1 MIQFIQRNDNPEIP
15 PPYKFPG
22 ITIMSFQ
29 LPAKRKS
36 LQALCDD
43 MLNIGSLLDRG
54 FEYRAFTDFVDM
66 EIVTY
71 PKMMFD
77 EEPFSNWGFASQ
89 QEIYFRFYVWKFN
102 LFGGLLFPELF
113 PEFFFPFMYVDNP
126 WSMTSGRNV
135 IGFPKVMAKF
145 KPTPVLGIKP
155 LRITVSAMV
164 MKTHSPQTMLD
175 WAPFVE
181 IQPATAAAAKVR
193 SPRCRWPW
201 AGMDPGK
208 TAALTSEF
216 SDPYLDANLQTLL
229 GDLPGLFTT
238 VQLKQFRDLPTNAC
252 YQAVVTT
259 RFMPENIK
267 IPKLLPP
274 VTITVNKYASLDI
287 PGSLGFP
294 AGQPLRPLLQY
305 QVSLDMSMSHGENI
319 FINRA
324 DRSGQ
329 IQLRR

>member
-1 MIQFIQRNDNPEIP
+1 MIQFIQRPDNPEIP

-29 LPAKRKS
+29 LPAKLAN
-36 LQALCDD
+36 LQHLCNE
-43 MLNIGSLLDRG
+43 MLNIGSLADRG

-77 EEPFSNWGFASQ
+77 EEPFSGWGYASQ

-113 PEFFFPFMYVDNP
+113 PEFFFPFMFVDNP

-145 KPTPVLGIKP
+145 DPTPVLGLDP
-155 LRITVSAMV
+155 LEFTVSAMV
-164 MKTHSPQTMLD
+164 MKAHSPQTMLD
-175 WAPFVE
+175 WAPIVE
-181 IQPATAAAAKVR
+181 IEPGATAQAKT
-193 SPRCRWPW
+193 PQGGWPW
-201 AGMDPGK
+201 AGLGAEAE
-208 TAALTSEF
+208 AALAKEF
-216 SDPYLDANLQTLL
+216 SDPYLVANLQTLL
-229 GDLPGLFTT
+229 DDLPSLYTT

-252 YQAVVTT
+252 FQAVVNTP
-259 RFMPENIK
+259 FMPENVQ

-274 VTITVNKYASLDI
+274 VTITVHKYASLDI
-287 PGSLGFP
+287 PGSLGFA
-294 AGQPLRPLLQY
+294 AGQPLHPSLQY

-319 FINRA
+319 FIN
-324 DRSGQ
+324 G
-329 IQLRR
+329 

>member
-22 ITIMSFQ
+22 VTIMSFQ
-29 LPAKRKS
+29 LPAKLAN
-36 LQALCDD
+36 LQDLCDQ
-43 MLNIGSLLDRG
+43 MLNIGSLSDRG

-77 EEPFSNWGFASQ
+77 EPPFSNWGFARQ

-113 PEFFFPFMYVDNP
+113 PEFFFPFMFVDNP

-145 KPTPVLGIKP
+145 EPTPVLGVDP

-175 WAPFVE
+175 WAPIVE
-181 IQPATAAAAKVR
+181 IKPGAAAMAAKVQAPQG
-193 SPRCRWPW
+193 SWPW
-201 AGMDPGK
+201 AGMGPGK
-208 TAALTSEF
+208 AAAALTSEF
-216 SDPYLDANLQTLL
+216 SDPYLEANLQTLL
-229 GDLPGLFTT
+229 GDIPGIFTT

-252 YQAVVTT
+252 FQAVVTT
-259 RFMPENIK
+259 RFMPENVN
-267 IPKLLPP
+267 PPELLPP

-294 AGQPLRPLLQY
+294 AGHPINPSLRY

-319 FINRA
+319 FVN
-324 DRSGQ
+324 G
-329 IQLRR
+329 